1 MNCEFTSRVLMLLRD
16 YVERKINLTH
26 DEGRSVVAA
35 VRPYAVADEHPKI
48 SAITATRTASMQGER
63 A

>member
-1 MNCEFTSRVLMLLRD
+1 MNREFTSRVLMLLRD

-26 DEGRSVVAA
+26 GDERSGAAA
-35 VRPYAVADEHPKI
+35 VRTYAAAGEHPKI
-48 SAITATRTASMQGER
+48 SAITATRTASMQGEM

>member
-1 MNCEFTSRVLMLLRD
+1 LRA

-26 DEGRSVVAA
+26 GEERSGAAA
-35 VRPYAVADEHPKI
+35 VRTYAAAGEHPKI
-48 SAITATRTASMQGER
+48 SAITATRTASLQGEM